1 MLTIHNAPRWPAH
14 GLSHGI
20 DRAVRTALQ
29 LAMTAVIP
37 ATTAGDEDWASGIM
51 ASPFSNA
58 TFDLDSDTD
67 WSTDLSTVLQEDDG
81 SSDSEVEDFCG
92 WEDDTAGDAILSLID
107 TKTPEQL
114 MGLAADFTEALP
126 LANCSSR
133 SCTCT
138 TRVVPELAV
147 QFKSEPRSST
157 ISSTSPSAEAQQ
169 WLADAHSAGKYGQ
182 SMPPEFAEQLLR
194 DPSFQ
199 PGPRPRTFDRAT
211 TGTWLFKE
219 TDVLRKYSLHRSKY
233 DSAGAG
239 LRAPDRWHSS
249 GGTRL
254 LPRLV
259 RKTPSLP
266 RSWAN
271 FSRL

>member
-1 MLTIHNAPRWPAH
+1 M
-14 GLSHGI
+14 
-20 DRAVRTALQ
+20 
-29 LAMTAVIP
+29 
-37 ATTAGDEDWASGIM
+37 ATVDEDWASGIM

-58 TFDLDSDTD
+58 MFDLECDTD
-67 WSTDLSTVLQEDDG
+67 WSTDLSTVLEDDG

-92 WEDDTAGDAILSLID
+92 WEDDTLGDGILSLIA
-107 TKTPEQL
+107 TETPEQL
-114 MGLAADFTEALP
+114 MGLVADFTEAIPSVLSSSS
-126 LANCSSR
+126 CGQRFEMTTGSSR
-133 SCTCT
+133 SSTCT
-138 TRVVPELAV
+138 TRVVPELAAV
-147 QFKSEPRSST
+147 QFESEPRSTT
-157 ISSTSPSAEAQQ
+157 ISSSSPSADAQQ
-169 WLADAHSAGKYGQ
+169 WLADAHRAGKYRQ
-182 SMPPEFAEQLLR
+182 SMPPAFAEQLLR

-219 TDVLRKYSLHRSKY
+219 TDVLRKYSRRRLHRSKY